1 VGIAAGRIERTR
13 VVRESMEAARA
24 RRGMRTKL
32 AHLEIAGPEPTV
44 QIEGK
49 TVWFVRHGQ
58 SAANAASEEERAG
71 PGTPSWHPESPRHRR
86 RACCEVAD
94 APPLACA
101 HDAAFR
107 DAPLTELGIQQAT
120 ALQARPGT
128 PLASLATL
136 RDPGACRR
144 DAAEMPF
151 TPQQRS
157 LVGSLLCARC
167 LTYSLGESGRV
178 ASWRPAYSG
187 HCSWT
192 FSRT

>member
-120 ALQARPGT
+120 ALQART
-128 PLASLATL
+128 RHSLGLSCDTQGS
-136 RDPGACRR
+136 RCMPKRCGR
-144 DAAEMPF
+144 DALHAPATEPRRIPVMR
-151 TPQQRS
+151 QVS
-157 LVGSLLCARC
+157 YLL
-167 LTYSLGESGRV
+167 TG
-178 ASWRPAYSG
+178 
-187 HCSWT
+187 
-192 FSRT
+192 